1 MKANP
6 EMQPYYDIWFG
17 LQHLYE
23 QWAKRYGLTAH
34 AMFVL
39 YCIAKG
45 EGRCTQKQ
53 ICEQLLLPK
62 QTVHTILNGFEEK
75 GWLVRQVMEMDKRNK
90 HLLLTAKGAE
100 YADGVLGELAK
111 REDAAMGRMH
121 PQQRRTML
129 ESNSQFFET
138 FSRVMEEGGPSQE

>member
-17 LQHLYE
+17 LKHLYE
-23 QWAKRYGLTAH
+23 QWAKRFDLTSH

-39 YCIAKG
+39 YCIAQG

-62 QTVHTILNGFEEK
+62 QTVHTILNGFERK
-75 GWLVRQVMEMDKRNK
+75 GWLVRQVMELDKRNK
-90 HLLLTAKGAE
+90 NLMLTPEGEE
-100 YADGVLGELAK
+100 YADTVLGELAR
-111 REDAAMGRMH
+111 REENAMYRLR
-121 PQQRRTML
+121 PEQRRAMMENNL
-129 ESNSQFFET
+129 HFFENLLQI
-138 FSRVMEEGGPSQE
+138 MGEDEPPQE

>member
-23 QWAKRYGLTAH
+23 QWAKRYGLTSH

-45 EGRCTQKQ
+45 KGRCTQKQ
-53 ICEQLLLPK
+53 ICEQLFLPK

-75 GWLVRQVMEMDKRNK
+75 GLLVRQIMELDKRNK
-90 HLLLTAKGAE
+90 YLMLTPEGEE
-100 YADGVLGELAK
+100 YAAAVLGELAK
-111 REDAAMGRMH
+111 REEAAMCRLH
-121 PQQRRTML
+121 SEQRKAML
-129 ESNSQFFET
+129 ESNSRFFEK
-138 FSRVMEEGGPSQE
+138 FSLIMEEDGPSQE

>member
-17 LQHLYE
+17 LKHLYE
-23 QWAKRYGLTAH
+23 QWAKRFDLTSH

-39 YCIAKG
+39 YCIAQG

-62 QTVHTILNGFEEK
+62 QTVHTILNGFERK
-75 GWLVRQVMEMDKRNK
+75 GWLVRQVMELDKRNK
-90 HLLLTAKGAE
+90 NLMLTPERRRIRRHSFRRACKAGGKRHVPSAPGT
-100 YADGVLGELAK
+100 AQGNDGE
-111 REDAAMGRMH
+111 
-121 PQQRRTML
+121 
-129 ESNSQFFET
+129 
-138 FSRVMEEGGPSQE
+138 